1 MGLRSPPTVFSD
13 LTTLPRS
20 CLFSRKETWVCQK
33 VICIAHRLTESPTQT
48 YVYAQVKLVS
58 IDAADVADGNPSII
72 LGLIWNIILFF
83 QVIIFCLY
91 ILVCLITP
99 SLLLFVFY
107 VFISILLFCPS
118 FHSNSVKW
126 NNKLF
131 SLSFYET
138 HWSSTCWLVKSCKQL
153 FICWQIRARM

>member
-33 VICIAHRLTESPTQT
+33 VICISYRLTESPTQT
-48 YVYAQVKLVS
+48 YVCAQVKLVS

-83 QVIIFCLY
+83 QVIIFFSLY
-91 ILVCLITP
+91 TSMFNNSIITFICILC
-99 SLLLFVFY
+99 FR
-107 VFISILLFCPS
+107 
-118 FHSNSVKW
+118 FHSSLSS
-126 NNKLF
+126 LF
-131 SLSFYET
+131 SPKF
-138 HWSSTCWLVKSCKQL
+138 CQVQ
-153 FICWQIRARM
+153 Q

>member
-20 CLFSRKETWVCQK
+20 CIFSRKETWVCQK
-33 VICIAHRLTESPTQT
+33 VICIAYRLTESPTQT
-48 YVYAQVKLVS
+48 YVCAQVKLVS

-91 ILVCLITP
+91 ILVCLIIP
-99 SLLLFVFY
+99 SLFSFVFY
-107 VFISILLFCPS
+107 IFVSILLS
-118 FHSNSVKW
+118 
-126 NNKLF
+126 LF
-131 SLSFYET
+131 SLKFCQVQQQSVFTFLLRNPLKYYL
-138 HWSSTCWLVKSCKQL
+138 LVG
-153 FICWQIRARM
+153 